1 MDSFS
6 LGKSVGVLT
15 GIIVGLIICV
25 ILFKFMNKDKKIMT
39 KYDERQKA
47 VRGKGY
53 MYGFWGS
60 MGAAAIVMCLDVGG
74 ISFANRFSTDFF
86 IIFVGILVQVSYC
99 IWNDG
104 YFGVNND
111 KKRLYIISIAA
122 AICNLLAVIGNI
134 KGGTFIVDGVL
145 SDSATNLMCFILFI
159 VIGIELMIKDSVDK
173 RSETVEESED

>member
-1 MDSFS
+1 MNSIG
-6 LGKSVGVLT
+6 LAKSAGVLT
-15 GIIVGLIICV
+15 GIIIGAIICV
-25 ILFKFMNKDKKIMT
+25 ILFRFMNRDKKILT

-47 VRGKGY
+47 VRGTGY

-60 MGAAAIVMCLDVGG
+60 MGAAALVMCLDVGG

-86 IIFVGILVQVSYC
+86 IIFVGILIQVSYC

-104 YFGVNND
+104 YFGVDTD
-111 KKRLYIISIAA
+111 KKRLYIISIVAA
-122 AICNLLAVIGNI
+122 LCNLLGVIGNI

-145 SDSATNLMCFILFI
+145 SDSATNLMCVILFL